1 MNGQLANPSVGL
13 TITFLGV
20 EEVQMKSNSNASD
33 GSISKELRGRNN
45 EDTSDGIISKRRDRE
60 RNNTDIGICVAA
72 LYSIASMP
80 LAILWFP
87 FLLVVCIFAAVFIL
101 GVFALLLILVPLLAP
116 IVFLLMIRPKIHLSG
131 YNELGWVYHKPKP
144 QNYEATKTDVNKN
157 IPMITELRGLLTL
170 SDFVYMCIDF
180 RKLIKLGKMP
190 VGFEYSML
198 ESDEMSPPDIINGV
212 PHRNVAFGPDGEGE
226 AGIRPLAIFITVL
239 RFLCAEAA
247 RQRVQNVSSLLG
259 RVASARRPKSKA
271 SRGTLL
277 GGTILRDTMFG
288 GRRASV
294 SVTGGIERLC

>member
-33 GSISKELRGRNN
+33 GSISKELRLRGRNN

-101 GVFALLLILVPLLAP
+101 GVFALLLILVPLLTP

-144 QNYEATKTDVNKN
+144 RNYEATKTDVNKN

-170 SDFVYMCIDF
+170 SDFVYMYFDF

-190 VGFEYSML
+190 VGFEYIMNQ
-198 ESDEMSPPDIINGV
+198 IIC
-212 PHRNVAFGPDGEGE
+212 PHFPTRHN
-226 AGIRPLAIFITVL
+226 
-239 RFLCAEAA
+239 
-247 RQRVQNVSSLLG
+247 
-259 RVASARRPKSKA
+259 
-271 SRGTLL
+271 
-277 GGTILRDTMFG
+277 
-288 GRRASV
+288 
-294 SVTGGIERLC
+294 